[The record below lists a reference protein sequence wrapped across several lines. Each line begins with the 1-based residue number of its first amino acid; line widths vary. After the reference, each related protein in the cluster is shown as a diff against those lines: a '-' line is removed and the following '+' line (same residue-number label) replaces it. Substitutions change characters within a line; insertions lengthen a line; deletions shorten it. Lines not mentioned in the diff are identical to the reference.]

1 MAEGAIPQADFLKV
15 DVEGYEADVLAGAKE
30 MLAGGVLGIE
40 VETSFMTKAVPDR
53 MET

>member
-30 MLAGGVLGIE
+30 MLAGGVAGHRSRNE
-40 VETSFMTKAVPDR
+40 FHD
-53 MET
+53 